1 MRRVLKFLILT
12 VLVVISLSGVLAGG
26 MAAWVHN
33 QGGLNVA
40 LSGYLHHRFPA
51 VSVTFDTIGWRID
64 TQRKALVLTGNMVRL
79 AANNQSID
87 VPGIDLIFT
96 PASLVKQMP
105 TAVMIDAD
113 TLSVTHTEMGW
124 QVEKFPY
131 SPSGAPSSLDPLSP
145 KLLSQI
151 GAFWP
156 DGLLELRV
164 RAKELEIIGD
174 NENWQ
179 DMRFQNMHLVAAPE
193 GGVFAN
199 GNVSLSLR
207 LSQAADTSETIAQL
221 WFSARANL
229 FSKLVDFTL
238 ETQNFRTAELASHLA
253 PYTGTPPIQPG
264 QLSASLSGAFDEGGL
279 QILSGSLT
287 ATDGRL
293 EFGLFSEFGD
303 AFKTLAAD
311 FDYSAADNILKISEA
326 SLALA
331 DGKSFFLSGM
341 INGVKS
347 DTAMLSGQLV
357 ADDIA
362 VRDLLAKWP
371 AGQAPDLYKFISEYS
386 SGGRFRTIA
395 LQVKGGLNWAQQRV
409 DISSLGLSGEV
420 TNLRLSYKD
429 AQYQSFV
436 GTLGG
441 QFEMELGAGGN
452 IQTAM
457 GSLSLRDGFARLSG
471 FDPTVKIPRLD
482 AVWRHQPG
490 EALLQNL
497 FVDFDRHGQL
507 LASARRTS
515 GKQGPVAEIELSLPE
530 MDFQLAR
537 HLWPAGFAQK
547 VTGWM
552 DRHLDHGHITDGQL
566 DIRLAGGAGEQL
578 RAIHLE
584 GSLPF
589 QKLSYQMHEGLAPVE
604 QLAGQ
609 IDFKDNRLA
618 ATFEAGQ
625 ANSLEVEQA
634 QISYGP
640 LLGHRGTRDLQ
651 FKTLAAGDLA
661 DILTLLDHPKINQID
676 KLGLRELSLAGNSRF
691 TLTLTGQTPHE
702 GRLKIGDISVDATL
716 SEADIAGL
724 PLDQHLR
731 DGTLVISVAGGETQI
746 SGSGLLSGVNSDFN
760 YRRLADKKIELQLRL
775 ANSEKLPEF
784 LSRRVGWPLS
794 GAAAARLNITGQVG
808 SKDVKVN
815 IRSDV
820 TDLGVQHDSFEW
832 AKLQGE
838 SGFINAQLV
847 FEEGKL
853 TTIEAIDIKT
863 GSLRAKGRLAMDD
876 RGIPSFGLLEDLVFP
891 GTELSSVLFERS
903 ADTSL
908 SFTAEG
914 KTLNLQ
920 PLRRDNQIK
929 QGLEINFDVTAD
941 RIVIGPTLSFSG
953 ALKGKTRPDGN
964 GEASLQGA
972 LYVHSK
978 ALVSEASLQTRFG
991 PDGEYLQ
998 GVGLIGGAEADL
1010 SYTPKQEG
1018 GARLII
1024 VSEKAGRVLAGLGVT
1039 DALRQGKL
1047 HMQTD
1052 FTGADF
1058 NRYTTRFDLDNF
1070 VVIEAPTAVRM
1081 FSVLSL
1087 AGLYGLVEG
1096 EGTAFARGHAIIHS
1110 SGDVHKLELVQAS
1123 GTALGISLLGTVD
1136 KQKRVLDV
1144 SGNLIPANLI
1154 SDIIGS
1160 VPLVAEI
1167 LTGIDRAGLFVTQ
1180 FSMQG
1185 SIDDPEVDVNALALV
1200 PGLLRDIFSPDWL
1213 GEERDRIFG
1222 AEGAN

>member
-12 VLVVISLSGVLAGG
+12 LLVVISLSGVLAGTI
-26 MAAWVHN
+26 AVWVHN
-33 QGGLNVA
+33 KGGINTA
-40 LSGYLHHRFPA
+40 LSGYLQERFPA
-51 VSVTFDTIGWRID
+51 VSVSFDTLGWRID
-64 TQRKALVLTGNMVRL
+64 PQRKALVITGNMVRL
-79 AANNQSID
+79 EANNQSID
-87 VPGIDLIFT
+87 VPNIDLIFT
-96 PASLVKQMP
+96 SASVVKQMP
-105 TAVMIDAD
+105 TAVLIDVDA
-113 TLSVTHTEMGW
+113 LSVTHTETGW

-131 SPSGAPSSLDPLSP
+131 SQPDRSSVLDPLSP
-145 KLLSQI
+145 NILSQI

-156 DGLLELRV
+156 EGLLELRV
-164 RAKELEIIGD
+164 RAKELDISGD

-179 DMRFQNMHLVAAPE
+179 DMRFENMYLVAAPE

-199 GNVSLSLR
+199 GNISLSLR
-207 LSQAADTSETIAQL
+207 LSQAVNAGELIPQL
-221 WFSARANL
+221 RFSARANL
-229 FSKLVDFTL
+229 FSKLIDFTL
-238 ETQNFRTAELASHLA
+238 ETQHFRTAALASHLV
-253 PYTGTPPIQPG
+253 PYTGKQPIQPG
-264 QLSASLSGAFDEGGL
+264 RISARFSGSFDEGGL
-279 QILSGSLT
+279 QILSGSAT

-303 AFKTLAAD
+303 AFKTLATEI
-311 FDYSAADNILKISEA
+311 DYSAADNILKISEA

-331 DGKSFFLSGM
+331 DGKSFVLSAV

-347 DTAMLSGQLV
+347 DRAMLSGQLV

-362 VRDLLAKWP
+362 VRDLLDKWP
-371 AGQAPDLYKFISEYS
+371 AGQAPELHKFISENS
-386 SGGRFRTIA
+386 SGGRLRTIA
-395 LQVKGGLNWAQQRV
+395 LQVKGGLNWAQQQV

-429 AQYQSFV
+429 AQYQTFV

-482 AVWRHQPG
+482 AVWRHQPS
-490 EALLQNL
+490 ETLLQNL
-497 FVDFDRHGQL
+497 FVDFDQHGQL
-507 LASARRTS
+507 LASSRRTS
-515 GKQGPVAEIELSLPE
+515 GKDKPAAEIKLSLPE
-530 MDFQLAR
+530 MDLQLAR

-552 DRHLDHGHITDGQL
+552 DRHLDHGYITDGQL
-566 DIRLAGGAGEQL
+566 NIVLANEGEKF
-578 RAIHLE
+578 RAVSLE

-589 QKLSYQMHEGLAPVE
+589 QKLSYQMHEGLALVE

-609 IDFKDNRLA
+609 IDFNDNMLIGS
-618 ATFEAGQ
+618 FEAGQ
-625 ANSLEVEQA
+625 ANSLSVEQA

-640 LLGHRGTRDLQ
+640 LLEYRGTRELQ
-651 FKTLAAGDLA
+651 FKTLAAGDVA

-676 KLGLRELSLAGNSRF
+676 KLGLRPLTLAGKSRF
-691 TLTLTGQTPHE
+691 TFTLNGQTPHE
-702 GRLKIGDISVDATL
+702 GRLKIGNISVDATL
-716 SEADIAGL
+716 SEADIDGL
-724 PLDQHLR
+724 PLDQHLQ

-746 SGSGLLSGVNSDFN
+746 SGSGRLSGVDGDFS
-760 YRRLADKKIELQLRL
+760 YHQLADKNIELQLRL
-775 ANSEKLPEF
+775 ANSEKLPEW
-784 LSRRVGWPLS
+784 LAQRVGWPLS
-794 GAAAARLNITGQVG
+794 GAAAARLNITSQLG
-808 SKDVKVN
+808 SRDVKVN
-815 IRSDV
+815 LRSDV
-820 TDLGVQHDSFEW
+820 TDLGVQHDTFEW

-847 FEEGKL
+847 FEDGKL
-853 TTIEAIDIKT
+853 TTIEAIDIET

-903 ADTSL
+903 TDASL

-953 ALKGKTRPDGN
+953 ALKGNTRPDGN
-964 GEASLQGA
+964 GAANLQGA

-978 ALVSEASLQTRFG
+978 ALVTEASLQTRFG
-991 PDGEYLQ
+991 PDGEYLK

-1010 SYTPKQEG
+1010 SYTPNDTG

-1024 VSEKAGRVLAGLGVT
+1024 DSEKAGRVLAGLGVT
-1039 DALRQGKL
+1039 DAVRQGKL

-1052 FTGADF
+1052 FATADF
-1058 NRYTTRFDLDNF
+1058 KRYSTRFDVDDF

-1110 SGDVHKLELVQAS
+1110 NGDMHNLELVQAS
-1123 GTALGISLLGTVD
+1123 GSALGISLLGTVD

-1154 SDIIGS
+1154 SNIIGS

-1200 PGLLRDIFSPDWL
+1200 PGLLRDIFSPNWL
-1213 GEERDRIFG
+1213 GEERERIFG
-1222 AEGAN
+1222 TEGAN

>member
-1 MRRVLKFLILT
+1 MRRVLKLFILT
-12 VLVVISLSGVLAGG
+12 LLVVISLSGVLAGG
-26 MAAWVHN
+26 MAAWLHN
-33 QGGLNVA
+33 KGGLQVV
-40 LSGYLHHRFPA
+40 LSAYLQERFPA
-51 VSVTFDTIGWRID
+51 VSVTFDDIDWKID
-64 TQRKALVLTGNMVRL
+64 TKRKALVITGNMVRL
-79 AANNQSID
+79 KANNQSID
-87 VPGIDLIFT
+87 VPSIDLAFT
-96 PASLVKQMP
+96 TASVIKQMP
-105 TAVMIDAD
+105 TAVMIDVDA
-113 TLSVTHTEMGW
+113 LSVTHTKTGW

-131 SPSGAPSSLDPLSP
+131 TQPDSASALETLSP
-145 KLLSQI
+145 NILSQI

-156 DGLLELRV
+156 DGLMELRV
-164 RAKELEIIGD
+164 RAKKLEITGD

-179 DMRFQNMHLVAAPE
+179 DMRFQNMNLIAAPE

-207 LSQAADTSETIAQL
+207 LSQVVDAGELIPQL
-221 WFSARANL
+221 RFSARANL
-229 FSKLVDFTL
+229 FSKLVDFML
-238 ETQNFRTAELASHLA
+238 ETQHFRTAALASHLA
-253 PYTGTPPIQPG
+253 PYTGKLPIQPG
-264 QLSASLSGAFDEGGL
+264 RVSARLSGSFDEGGL
-279 QILSGSLT
+279 QILSGSAV

-303 AFKTLAAD
+303 AFKTLETE

-331 DGKSFFLSGM
+331 DGKSFVLSAVV
-341 INGVKS
+341 NGVNS
-347 DTAMLSGQLV
+347 DTAMLSGQVV

-362 VRDLLAKWP
+362 VRELLDKWP
-371 AGQAPDLYKFISEYS
+371 EGQASELHKFISQNS
-386 SGGRFRTIA
+386 SGGRLRTIA

-420 TNLRLSYKD
+420 TNLRLSYED
-429 AQYQSFV
+429 AQYQTVV

-471 FDPTVKIPRLD
+471 FDQTVKIPRLD
-482 AVWRHQPG
+482 AVWRHQPS
-490 EALLQNL
+490 ETLLQNL
-497 FVDFDRHGQL
+497 FVDFGHYGQL
-507 LASARRTS
+507 LASGRRIGT
-515 GKQGPVAEIELSLPE
+515 KDKPVAEIELSLPE

-552 DRHLDHGHITDGQL
+552 ARHLDHGHITDGQL
-566 DIRLAGGAGEQL
+566 DIHLATEGEKF
-578 RAIHLE
+578 RAVSLD

-589 QKLSYQMHEGLAPVE
+589 QKLSYQMHEGLAPVK
-604 QLAGQ
+604 QLSGQ
-609 IDFKDNRLA
+609 IDFKDNRLVG
-618 ATFEAGQ
+618 TFDAGQ
-625 ANSLEVEQA
+625 ANSLVVEQA

-640 LLGHRGTRDLQ
+640 LLGHKGIRDLQ
-651 FKTLAAGDLA
+651 FKTLAAGDVT
-661 DILTLLDHPKINQID
+661 DILTMLDHPKINQID
-676 KLGLRELSLAGNSRF
+676 RFGLRPLTLAGKSRF
-691 TLTLTGQTPHE
+691 TLTLTGEAPHE
-702 GRLKIGDISVDATL
+702 GRMKIGNIGVEATL
-716 SEADIAGL
+716 SDADIDGL
-724 PLDQHLR
+724 PLDQHLQ
-731 DGTLVISVAGGETQI
+731 DGTLVISVAGGQTQI
-746 SGSGLLSGVNSDFN
+746 SGSGRLSGVDSDFN
-760 YRRLADKKIELQLRL
+760 YRRLADKNIELQLRL
-775 ANSEKLPEF
+775 ANSEKLPEW
-784 LSRRVGWPLS
+784 LSQRVGWPLS
-794 GAAAARLNITGQVG
+794 GAAAALMNITGRAG

-815 IRSDV
+815 LRSDV
-820 TDLGVQHDSFEW
+820 TDLGVQHDTFEW

-847 FEEGKL
+847 FEDGKL
-853 TTIEAIDIKT
+853 TTIEAIDIET

-876 RGIPSFGLLEDLVFP
+876 KGIPSFGLLEDLVFP

-903 ADTSL
+903 SDASL

-920 PLRRDNQIK
+920 PLRRDDKIK

-953 ALKGKTRPDGN
+953 ALKGNARPDGN
-964 GEASLQGA
+964 GAANLQGA
-972 LYVHSK
+972 LYVHSN
-978 ALVSEASLQTRFG
+978 ALISEASLQTRFG
-991 PDGEYLQ
+991 PDGEYLT

-1010 SYTPKQEG
+1010 SYTPNQEG
-1018 GARLII
+1018 GARLVIQ
-1024 VSEKAGRVLAGLGVT
+1024 SEKAGRVLAGLSVT
-1039 DALRQGKL
+1039 DAVRQGRL

-1052 FTGADF
+1052 FATADF
-1058 NRYTTRFDLDNF
+1058 KRYTTTFNVDDF

-1110 SGDVHKLELVQAS
+1110 NGDIHNLELVQAS
-1123 GTALGISLLGTVD
+1123 GSALGISLLGTVD
-1136 KQKRVLDV
+1136 KKQRVLDV
-1144 SGNLIPANLI
+1144 SGNLIPAKLI
-1154 SDIIGS
+1154 SNIIGS

-1167 LTGIDRAGLFVTQ
+1167 LTGIDRTGLFVTQ

-1200 PGLLRDIFSPDWL
+1200 PGLLRDIFSPNWL

-1222 AEGAN
+1222 VEGAN